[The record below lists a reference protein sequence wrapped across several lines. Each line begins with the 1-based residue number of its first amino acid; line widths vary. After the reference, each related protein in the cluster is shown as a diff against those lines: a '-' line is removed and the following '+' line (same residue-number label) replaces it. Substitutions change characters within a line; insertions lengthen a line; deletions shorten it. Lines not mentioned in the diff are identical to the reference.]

1 MRSTAHSTI
10 RFQLTSLVVACVLPV
25 WLIAGLLVW
34 HAYQTKI
41 NEVDTQML
49 RTARELTMAVDRE
62 LVSVQSALLAL
73 ATSPSLRNGDF
84 KDVHR
89 QTRELLSSY
98 PGADIIVA
106 DQTGQQLVN
115 SFRPFG
121 ATLPK
126 RNNPE
131 AVRRIFRTGK
141 PAVSNLF
148 FGALTKRPL
157 IAVDVPVFR
166 DGKVLYD
173 LSMTFSQETLAS
185 VLTQRSLPEQWYG
198 SILDR
203 NKVVVARTRNPKSY
217 VGRRATPDLTRTMA
231 KTKEGSSESRNLQGV
246 PVIAS
251 FSQSSIS
258 GWAVVVGV
266 PKAIIM
272 GEIYRWMA
280 WAIGSAT
287 MISLFGIVLALG
299 IARRIAGDIQSL
311 VAPATAIGRGEELSS
326 LGYQSVKEAGEVA
339 EALLQASKLLKRQAK
354 ERDDAERRLSVS
366 IKDLRE
372 ETAQRLK
379 TLEELREKE
388 QLLVKQ
394 SREAALGEMIG
405 NIAHQWRQPLNS
417 LGLLVQRP
425 PLFYELGDL
434 DKEFLE
440 ENARKSMQI
449 IQHMSRT
456 IDDFRNFFKP
466 DKEKVR
472 FSVRDEVTKTLSLAE
487 GSLQGQHISIEVVAE
502 GDPVVEGYPNEFSQV
517 LLNIL
522 INARDAIAERAIAA
536 PRVVITVSGEG
547 GRAVVTI
554 ADNAGGIPE
563 EIIDKVFDP
572 YFTTKG
578 PQQGTGVGLFM
589 SKNIIEKN
597 MGGLLTVRNLEAGA
611 EFRIEV

>member
-73 ATSPSLRNGDF
+73 ATSPSLRKGDF

-366 IKDLRE
+366 IEDLRE

>member
-1 MRSTAHSTI
+1 
-10 RFQLTSLVVACVLPV
+10 
-25 WLIAGLLVW
+25 
-34 HAYQTKI
+34 
-41 NEVDTQML
+41 
-49 RTARELTMAVDRE
+49 
-62 LVSVQSALLAL
+62 
-73 ATSPSLRNGDF
+73 
-84 KDVHR
+84 
-89 QTRELLSSY
+89 
-98 PGADIIVA
+98 
-106 DQTGQQLVN
+106 
-115 SFRPFG
+115 
-121 ATLPK
+121 
-126 RNNPE
+126 
-131 AVRRIFRTGK
+131 
-141 PAVSNLF
+141 
-148 FGALTKRPL
+148 
-157 IAVDVPVFR
+157 
-166 DGKVLYD
+166 
-173 LSMTFSQETLAS
+173 
-185 VLTQRSLPEQWYG
+185 
-198 SILDR
+198 
-203 NKVVVARTRNPKSY
+203 
-217 VGRRATPDLTRTMA
+217 
-231 KTKEGSSESRNLQGV
+231 
-246 PVIAS
+246 
-251 FSQSSIS
+251 
-258 GWAVVVGV
+258 
-266 PKAIIM
+266 
-272 GEIYRWMA
+272 
-280 WAIGSAT
+280 
-287 MISLFGIVLALG
+287 
-299 IARRIAGDIQSL
+299 
-311 VAPATAIGRGEELSS
+311 
-326 LGYQSVKEAGEVA
+326 
-339 EALLQASKLLKRQAK
+339 
-354 ERDDAERRLSVS
+354 
-366 IKDLRE
+366 
-372 ETAQRLK
+372 
-379 TLEELREKE
+379 
-388 QLLVKQ
+388 
-394 SREAALGEMIG
+394 
-405 NIAHQWRQPLNS
+405 
-417 LGLLVQRP
+417 VQRP